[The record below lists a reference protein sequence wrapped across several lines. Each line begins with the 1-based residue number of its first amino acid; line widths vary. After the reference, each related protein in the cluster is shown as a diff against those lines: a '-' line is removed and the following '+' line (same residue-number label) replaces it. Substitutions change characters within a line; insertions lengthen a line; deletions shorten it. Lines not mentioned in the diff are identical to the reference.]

1 MEENLWKISL
11 SGNLKKSGLD
21 VLCSKLLI
29 CTEKKNKTN
38 KRNIVFLTVY
48 FAFLQIYKQCQC

>member
-11 SGNLKKSGLD
+11 SGNSKKSLLD

-38 KRNIVFLTVY
+38 KRNILSSSLCTSS
-48 FAFLQIYKQCQC
+48 FAI

>member
-11 SGNLKKSGLD
+11 SGNSKKSGLD

-48 FAFLQIYKQCQC
+48 F

>member
-11 SGNLKKSGLD
+11 SGNSKKSRLN
-21 VLCSKLLI
+21 VLCSKLFI

-38 KRNIVFLTVY
+38 ERNIVFLTVY
-48 FAFLQIYKQCQC
+48 F